1 METNQVTCFN
11 CSNPLPITGYFC
23 GACLTQFKCKTC
35 DSPLQKDYIGCINC
49 GTPKEVKVE
58 ITSVSGQNIN
68 TFRLHETPSDRT
80 IEATF
85 SNDIAKDIAET
96 LRDAAAAR
104 RIKSI
109 GLNTRAN
116 DFTDEPEV
124 PNVFEEAE
132 IETKENSYPA
142 AEKNNT
148 PEQKKADEHYSMKY
162 IVMNN
167 LPSTEEEWIVVY
179 AYYSS
184 NFGEN
189 KFTRKDI
196 ISKYEESGRKTR
208 LRIKNLSRPILSAVK
223 SKYINPINDED
234 FSIVEA
240 GIKKATEIISRTNG
254 SSPRVKSSSKG
265 KKDDENDNN
274 ESINKNKKSTG
285 NSNSNKKLTDL
296 DFYPAGQKS
305 LIDFIKG
312 FKIKNDSERNLLFT
326 HYLSNVLKISKTTLD
341 HLYTCYDEVDHKI
354 PENMAKSLSNTTV
367 RGWLKSDK
375 SNIRITTKG
384 VNKIKFWDKKD

>member
-1 METNQVTCFN
+1 METNTVACFN

-35 DSPLQKDYIGCINC
+35 DSTLQKDYIGCINC
-49 GTPKEVKVE
+49 GTPKEAKVE
-58 ITSVSGQNIN
+58 IASVSGQNIN

-85 SNDIAKDIAET
+85 SNDVAKDIAET
-96 LRDAAAAR
+96 LKDAATAR

-109 GLNTRAN
+109 GLNTSVSNSN
-116 DFTDEPEV
+116 DGTGASNE
-124 PNVFEEAE
+124 FEEAE

-142 AEKNNT
+142 AKNNT
-148 PEQKKADEHYSMKY
+148 SELKKGDEHPSMKY

-167 LPSTEEEWIVVY
+167 LPLTEEEWIVVY

-196 ISKYEESGRKTR
+196 ISKYEESGRKTS

-234 FSIVEA
+234 FSIVAE
-240 GIKKATEIISRTNG
+240 GIKKATEIISRTSG
-254 SSPRVKSSSKG
+254 SSPRGKSSSKE
-265 KKDDENDNN
+265 KKEDANDNN
-274 ESINKNKKSTG
+274 ESTSKNRKSTG
-285 NSNSNKKLTDL
+285 NSNKKLTDL

-305 LIDFIKG
+305 LTDFIKG

-326 HYLSNVLKISKTTLD
+326 HYLSNVLKISKITLD
-341 HLYTCYDEVDHKI
+341 HLYTCYDEVDYKI

-375 SNIRITTKG
+375 SNITITTKG